1 MLRRVWNVL
10 WRCACAA
17 LACSL
22 SRSDAADPFPAAAL
36 PGVSLNQSIR
46 RYEPSDLV
54 WHTRLNRLY
63 SVSDGSAAVSARVFS
78 LATDGTGVAYWPVVG
93 DLEAICI
100 ADPTSDFLY
109 VGTEQPNQIKEF
121 RISTGVVTRTFDL
134 DQWMWRT
141 SGQGLEALTF
151 VPDASSAEGGRFYAG
166 LQDDGTVFSFSLPIL
181 TSETSTAVTFLG
193 SFNPVPGLSD
203 LSGLDYERTTGVLYA
218 IYDTANLMR
227 ATTLAGGL
235 LKEWTLPGKD
245 QEGIAFVGDDLFIAE
260 DSGDI
265 VRYSPFQAVPEP
277 AGLVTAAAAVAA
289 AWLRFGRRA
298 VRRRPTV
305 RWRSARPAGAGVPG
319 RTPRWG

>member
-1 MLRRVWNVL
+1 MG
-10 WRCACAA
+10 ACAA
-17 LACSL
+17 LACSV
-22 SRSDAADPFPAAAL
+22 SRSEAADPFPAAAL
-36 PGVSLNQSIR
+36 PAVSLNQSIHK
-46 RYEPSDLV
+46 YEPSDLV

-78 LATDGTGVAYWPVVG
+78 LATDGTGLAYWPVVG

-100 ADPTSDFLY
+100 ADPTSDFVY
-109 VGTEQPNQIKEF
+109 V
-121 RISTGVVTRTFDL
+121 
-134 DQWMWRT
+134 
-141 SGQGLEALTF
+141 
-151 VPDASSAEGGRFYAG
+151 
-166 LQDDGTVFSFSLPIL
+166 GTVFSFSLPIL

-265 VRYSPFQAVPEP
+265 VRYSHFLAVPEP
-277 AGLVTAAAAVAA
+277 AGLVTAAAAVAT
-289 AWLRFGRRA
+289 AWLRLGRRA
-298 VRRRPTV
+298 ARRRPAV
-305 RWRSARPAGAGVPG
+305 RWRRARPRGAGGP
-319 RTPRWG
+319 